1 MGLVLFV
8 CVVVFVF
15 IVIAL
20 GDDSYRGPSL

>member
-1 MGLVLFV
+1 MDLVFFV
-8 CVVVFVF
+8 CVVVFVL